1 MDRVTEFSGKDTWR
15 GQPPL
20 SVEAGGEI
28 LGEQV
33 EEQWV
38 LGSAEGYK
46 DLPQSVNKVPF
57 PLFLR
62 VLLTAGQKVRK
73 DPPTR
78 PTHLRNHQRCGHKT
92 N

>member
-1 MDRVTEFSGKDTWR
+1 MGRVTEFSGKATWR

-57 PLFLR
+57 PLFLSW
-62 VLLTAGQKVRK
+62 TEGKK
-73 DPPTR
+73 R
-78 PTHLRNHQRCGHKT
+78 PSHKT
-92 N
+92 YPLKKSPKMWS